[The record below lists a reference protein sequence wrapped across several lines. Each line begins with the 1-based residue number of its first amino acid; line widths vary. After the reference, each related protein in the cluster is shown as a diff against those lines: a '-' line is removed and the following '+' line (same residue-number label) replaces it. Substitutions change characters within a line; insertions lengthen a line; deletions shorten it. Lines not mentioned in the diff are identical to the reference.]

1 MATPFGVLTVDVD
14 IHWALLI
21 GAERRLVLLGEST
34 LSNILP

>member
-1 MATPFGVLTVDVD
+1 MATPFGLPTVDED

-21 GAERRLVLLGEST
+21 GAERRLVLLGESM